1 MHSVLLLKLG
11 VTWSHFLRPG
21 SMRQS
26 TSRHSRMSLN
36 RRIMNTMSGAV
47 HVPSVQLRTLQ
58 LISLTLKA
66 KSIQMPIPLT
76 KLTMKL
82 HLSLG

>member
-1 MHSVLLLKLG
+1 
-11 VTWSHFLRPG
+11 
-21 SMRQS
+21 
-26 TSRHSRMSLN
+26 
-36 RRIMNTMSGAV
+36 MNTMSGAV